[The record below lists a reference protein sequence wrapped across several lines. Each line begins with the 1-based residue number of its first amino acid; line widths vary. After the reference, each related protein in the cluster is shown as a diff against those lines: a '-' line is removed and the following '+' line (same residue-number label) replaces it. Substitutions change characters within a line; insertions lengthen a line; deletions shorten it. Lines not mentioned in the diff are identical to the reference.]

1 MSMLDVARGAY
12 VRSPRALRRSLAPLL
27 SLVPTRAR
35 FGPTYRRLRA
45 EIARAAADPAYA
57 EAQQLEKLRNLIALA
72 HAKSPFYRCLIDTAF
87 GRDAD
92 LTGVTPADLARLPIL
107 DRHSL
112 GAAGA
117 TVLAAP
123 AASLD
128 RAETSGSNAEK
139 PFGFWLDR
147 GRSAREMAF
156 VYDVW
161 SRVGFDERS
170 ARAAFRG
177 LALFPTG
184 ERVDEWDPALR
195 ELRLSVFPMS
205 LADAARYLDL
215 IDRRGIRYLYGYASA
230 LELFCRQMRR
240 LDRRPRLQIKGIMPI
255 SEPLLAHQRRNI
267 RAVLGEVPF
276 ACFYGL
282 SEKVLFAAELPGDG
296 GIYAFNP
303 LYGLAELVDAE
314 GQPVTETGRE
324 GRLVGTGF
332 LSTAMPFIRYDTG
345 DSARLVALPTP
356 ANGHRLVVDRLLPR
370 RKPDFLVTAEGD
382 RVVTVD
388 LTPEDPEMFAGID
401 EFQFY
406 QDEPGKVLLRYVAAP
421 GGSAA
426 EAQGFADYLGR
437 RTHGRLSFAPVRV
450 DRIAA
455 GRGGKRAF
463 VDQRLDLSD

>member
-12 VRSPRALRRSLAPLL
+12 VRSPPALRRSLAPLL

-282 SEKVLFAAELPGDG
+282 AEL
-296 GIYAFNP
+296 I
-303 LYGLAELVDAE
+303 DAA
-314 GQPVTETGRE
+314 GRPVTEMGRK

-332 LSTAMPFIRYDTG
+332 LSTGMPFLRYDTG

-356 ANGHRLVVDRLLPR
+356 ANGQRLVVDRLLPR